1 MIGMRRGLDS
11 IGIIGVGQ
19 FELFGV
25 VEGLGLWVVRVRMW
39 WGGFVR
45 TWMGWEILMG
55 DEMCRYDNGVE
66 PIIALG

>member
-39 WGGFVR
+39 WGGVCADLD
-45 TWMGWEILMG
+45 GMG
-55 DEMCRYDNGVE
+55 DIDG
-66 PIIALG
+66 